1 LLEGEGERRARL
13 FFNKANSDFLEN
25 SDFLV
30 ELEIVDNVVKDRGV
44 EWSTR

>member
-25 SDFLV
+25 SDSLA
-30 ELEIVDNVVKDRGV
+30 ELEIAGNVVKDGGV
-44 EWSTR
+44 E